1 VTLSHS
7 IVAAAV
13 FLTQFAATGARAQD
27 DKPDVI
33 RGRVT
38 DDSSRAVVAA
48 ITVTRGPDRLTQQTT
63 TDSTGNFRVRF
74 EQGTGDY
81 LVYVSATGFSAA
93 RRRVQ
98 RQADERELVAN
109 FVLAPAPVAT
119 LDAVKILGQ
128 KPVRASNP
136 IGPTQLETGSAE
148 KWRDGVNG
156 QIPPTVAGDL
166 NAIAGTMSNV
176 TITGTGPAILGSG
189 AESNLNTLNGMGL
202 AAGAIPRA
210 ARTETRVTGA
220 TFDPTRGGF
229 SGANVDVRLGPG
241 DRNYQ
246 RRNGFL
252 TFDPR
257 YLQFTDATGR
267 ALGATSG
274 GARGSVGA
282 DGELIRSAMT
292 YNVSLDVGRSL
303 SEPSTL
309 LNADAQALLNA
320 GVAPDSVAR
329 LIAFATPLGIPL
341 AAAGVPTNRQHDAVT
356 WLGRLDDTRDTLST
370 RALTSYAGFTR
381 DGALGFGP
389 LSAPSA
395 ASERRERT
403 LGAQLTL
410 GSYVGPGR
418 RTLNETRMALSGVRT
433 TMSPYQSLPG
443 ATVLVRS
450 DNPDASTDVTSLLLG
465 GGSFLPTEESR
476 WTLEA
481 GNQMEWNAHG
491 RTHRFKGL
499 LWGRFDG
506 LRQEGFSNGL
516 GSFTF
521 NSIED
526 LTEGQA
532 SSFSRTLSQP
542 PRHGKVW
549 NAATALAHNFAPS
562 RYFSLLYGARLEAD
576 GFGDKPA
583 RNIALE
589 QTLGVRTGV
598 APSRVYLSPRIGFT
612 FTYNRDKDNGSGT
625 MQNQTGRYYRSMSG
639 TVRGGIGEFR
649 DLLRPGILADA
660 SASTGLN
667 GGTSYLTCVGAAVPT
682 PDWSLFAT
690 DPAAIPTQCV
700 DGSGVLAER
709 APAVT
714 LIDPSYDVPRSWRA
728 SLDWNTSIKSWLL
741 RVGTLGSYDLSQP
754 GVVDANFSGV
764 SRITLGDEASRPVF
778 VSEASIDPASG
789 AVSAVE
795 SRKSDQYG
803 RVGVRVSDLRGYGG
817 QLNVALS
824 PDVFKFRGGAS
835 FYGSIAYTLQATKR
849 QYRGFD
855 GAAFGDPRLLEWAA
869 GPNDARHVLVL
880 STALSTAK
888 TGTVTL
894 FARAQ
899 SGLPFTPLVQGDVN
913 GDGRSGDRAFIPDPA
928 TEADAN
934 LAGQLRALLANG
946 SSTARG
952 CLIANLGRVATRNG
966 CRGPWTESLNIQWRP
981 PTPSKWG
988 SRVVPNVYLQNVLA
1002 GVDQLLHG
1010 NSLRGWGSP
1019 ATPDP
1024 VLLIP
1029 RGFDAANRRFS
1040 YDVNP
1045 RFADTRPGRTLLRTP
1060 FRIVIDFSFNLSTD
1074 FDLQQLR
1081 RAVEPVKGPT
1091 GWQRRTADSLAAFYL
1106 SSTSDIYK
1114 LLIEQTDSLFLSKG
1128 QVAALEKADSV
1139 FSARVREL
1147 YIPLGEFLARGQGG
1161 AGKAELDSAKA
1172 TEKKYW
1178 KVFWEQPE
1186 IAGSIVTPSQRE
1198 LMPMFK
1204 AMLAVP
1210 MKEREHSQWR
1220 FGHSVTF
1227 ADKPK
1232 APTP

>member
-1 VTLSHS
+1 
-7 IVAAAV
+7 
-13 FLTQFAATGARAQD
+13 
-27 DKPDVI
+27 
-33 RGRVT
+33 
-38 DDSSRAVVAA
+38 
-48 ITVTRGPDRLTQQTT
+48 
-63 TDSTGNFRVRF
+63 
-74 EQGTGDY
+74 
-81 LVYVSATGFSAA
+81 
-93 RRRVQ
+93 
-98 RQADERELVAN
+98 
-109 FVLAPAPVAT
+109 
-119 LDAVKILGQ
+119 
-128 KPVRASNP
+128 
-136 IGPTQLETGSAE
+136 
-148 KWRDGVNG
+148 
-156 QIPPTVAGDL
+156 
-166 NAIAGTMSNV
+166 
-176 TITGTGPAILGSG
+176 
-189 AESNLNTLNGMGL
+189 
-202 AAGAIPRA
+202 
-210 ARTETRVTGA
+210 
-220 TFDPTRGGF
+220 
-229 SGANVDVRLGPG
+229 
-241 DRNYQ
+241 
-246 RRNGFL
+246 
-252 TFDPR
+252 
-257 YLQFTDATGR
+257 
-267 ALGATSG
+267 
-274 GARGSVGA
+274 
-282 DGELIRSAMT
+282 
-292 YNVSLDVGRSL
+292 
-303 SEPSTL
+303 
-309 LNADAQALLNA
+309 
-320 GVAPDSVAR
+320 
-329 LIAFATPLGIPL
+329 
-341 AAAGVPTNRQHDAVT
+341 
-356 WLGRLDDTRDTLST
+356 
-370 RALTSYAGFTR
+370 
-381 DGALGFGP
+381 
-389 LSAPSA
+389 
-395 ASERRERT
+395 
-403 LGAQLTL
+403 
-410 GSYVGPGR
+410 
-418 RTLNETRMALSGVRT
+418 
-433 TMSPYQSLPG
+433 
-443 ATVLVRS
+443 
-450 DNPDASTDVTSLLLG
+450 
-465 GGSFLPTEESR
+465 
-476 WTLEA
+476 
-481 GNQMEWNAHG
+481 
-491 RTHRFKGL
+491 
-499 LWGRFDG
+499 
-506 LRQEGFSNGL
+506 
-516 GSFTF
+516 
-521 NSIED
+521 
-526 LTEGQA
+526 
-532 SSFSRTLSQP
+532 
-542 PRHGKVW
+542 VW

-576 GFGDKPA
+576 GFGGKPA
-583 RNIALE
+583 RNTALE

-598 APSRVYLSPRIGFT
+598 APSRLHLSPRIGFT

-639 TVRGGIGEFR
+639 TLRGGIGEFR

-660 SASTGLN
+660 SASPGLA
-667 GGTSYLTCVGAAVPT
+667 GGTTFLNCVGSAVPT

-690 DPAAIPTQCV
+690 DPGSIPTLCV

-714 LIDPSYDVPRSWRA
+714 LIDPSYGVPRSWRA
-728 SLDWNTSIKSWLL
+728 SLDWNTSVKSWLI
-741 RVGTLGSYDLSQP
+741 RVGTLASYDLSQP

-764 SRITLGDEASRPVF
+764 SRLTLGDEASRPVF

-817 QLNVALS
+817 QLNLAVS

-880 STALSTAK
+880 STAFSTSK

-899 SGLPFTPLVQGDVN
+899 SGLPFTALVQGDVN
-913 GDGRSGDRAFIPDPA
+913 GDGRSGDRAFIPNPA
-928 TEADAN
+928 TESDAS
-934 LAGQLRALLANG
+934 LAGQLRSLLANG

-952 CLIANLGRVATRNG
+952 CVTANLGRVAPRNG

-1029 RGFDAANRRFS
+1029 RGFDAANKRFS

-1045 RFADTRPGRTLLRTP
+1045 RFADTRPGRTLLRNP

-1081 RAVEPVKGPT
+1081 RAVEPVKGPS

-1128 QVAALEKADSV
+1128 QVAALEKADSA

-1204 AMLAVP
+1204 AMLGVP
-1210 MKEREHSQWR
+1210 TKEREHSQWS

-1232 APTP
+1232 TAIP